1 MAEPSLK
8 EDFVDKYKD
17 ADKLWSGD
25 SFLAY
30 MEGLKALLA
39 ELPVSAAAIPT
50 KEYYYQMVGN
60 LDFVYGEMLYSLS
73 GTEGLLRDK
82 AFPLL
87 ECYIRPLFSPS
98 VALECGISYKT
109 KAGEELTRTCEV
121 VRTDV
126 TGYILFTD
134 YHRPL

>member
-8 EDFVDKYKD
+8 EEFVDRYKD
-17 ADKLWSGD
+17 LDKIWSGH

-30 MEGLKALLA
+30 MDGLKTLLA
-39 ELPVSAAAIPT
+39 ELPVTAAAIPT
-50 KEYYYQMVGN
+50 KEYRYQLAGN
-60 LDFVYGEMLYSLS
+60 LDFVYGEMLYSLT

-82 AFPLL
+82 AFPLQ
-87 ECYIRPLFSPS
+87 ECYIKALLSPS
-98 VALECGISYKT
+98 VALECGIRYQT
-109 KAGEELTRTCEV
+109 KEGEEKTRTCEV
-121 VRTDV
+121 VHTDV

>member
-1 MAEPSLK
+1 MAETSLK
-8 EDFVDKYKD
+8 QDFVERYQDVD
-17 ADKLWSGD
+17 RIWSGH

-30 MEGLKALLA
+30 MDGLKALLA
-39 ELPVSAAAIPT
+39 ELPESAAAIPT
-50 KEYYYQMVGN
+50 KEYHYQMAGN

-87 ECYIRPLFSPS
+87 ECYIKPLLSPS
-98 VALECGISYKT
+98 VALECGIRYRT
-109 KAGEELTRTCEV
+109 KEGEEKTRTCEV

>member
-8 EDFVDKYKD
+8 EEFVEKYKD
-17 ADKLWSGD
+17 VDKLWSGH

-30 MEGLKALLA
+30 MDGLKTLLA
-39 ELPVSAAAIPT
+39 ELPVSPAAIPT
-50 KEYYYQMVGN
+50 KEYYYQMAGN

-87 ECYIRPLFSPS
+87 ECYIRPRFSPS
-98 VALECGISYKT
+98 VALECGIRYQT
-109 KAGEELTRTCEV
+109 KDGEELSRTCEV

>member
-1 MAEPSLK
+1 MAETSLQQ
-8 EDFVDKYKD
+8 DFMDRYQDVDRI
-17 ADKLWSGD
+17 WSGN

-30 MEGLKALLA
+30 MDGLKALLA
-39 ELPVSAAAIPT
+39 ELPASAAAIPT
-50 KEYYYQMVGN
+50 KEYHYQMAGN

-82 AFPLL
+82 AFPLQ
-87 ECYIRPLFSPS
+87 ECYIKPLLAPS
-98 VALECGISYKT
+98 VALECGIRYRT
-109 KAGEELTRTCEV
+109 KEGEEKTRTCEV

>member
-8 EDFVDKYKD
+8 TDFVDKYRD
-17 ADKLWSGD
+17 VDKIWSVH
-25 SFLAY
+25 SFLGY
-30 MEGLKALLA
+30 MDGLKALLA
-39 ELPVSAAAIPT
+39 ELPISPAAIPT
-50 KEYYYQMVGN
+50 KEYYYSLAGN

-98 VALECGISYKT
+98 AGLECGIRYRM

-121 VRTDV
+121 VHTDA